1 MLVFCSI
8 MNGILLIGL
17 MAAVFCAGWLLAVM
31 GLIPDAAYESLDSD
45 STNNLIKRLVRMMQT
60 HVIIAKRRLN
70 W

>member
-8 MNGILLIGL
+8 INGVLLIML

-31 GLIPDAAYESLDSD
+31 GLIPNTAYESLDSD
-45 STNNLIKRLVRMMQT
+45 STTNIMKRLFRMMKM

>member
-8 MNGILLIGL
+8 MNGVLLIML
-17 MAAVFCAGWLLAVM
+17 MVAVFCTGWLLAVT

-45 STNNLIKRLVRMMQT
+45 STTNVIKRLVRMMKM